1 MTIENNLKIIKLIDT
16 YGKLLTDKQLEIIS
30 NYYFDN
36 LTLSEIGENFGI
48 SRQAV
53 NDCITK
59 AVKTLNDYEDKLKVI
74 ESYAVVR
81 SQLESLKSN
90 FTNED
95 ALNKIS
101 KIIDM
106 LN

>member
-30 NYYFDN
+30 DYYFDN

-59 AVKTLNDYEDKLKVI
+59 SVKLLNEYEEKLNIIESMSKLKFD
-74 ESYAVVR
+74 
-81 SQLESLKSN
+81 LENLKSN
-90 FTNED
+90 FTND
-95 ALNKIS
+95 DDLNKIT
-101 KIIDM
+101 KIIDS